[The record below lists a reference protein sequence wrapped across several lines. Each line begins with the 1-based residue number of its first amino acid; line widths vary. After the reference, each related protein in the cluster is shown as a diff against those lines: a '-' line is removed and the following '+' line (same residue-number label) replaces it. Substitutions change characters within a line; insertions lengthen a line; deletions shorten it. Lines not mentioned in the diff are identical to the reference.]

1 MTTSNLYQQFCGAKR
16 EPSRLED
23 ASTLQD
29 PRRLKRRP
37 EGKRLARGTN
47 VLITGVTGLIGGELV
62 RRLVDCEVGKVFCL
76 IRPNSEMDVRS
87 RLAKRMQFSNDKC
100 AAHWGESL
108 KSVPG
113 DVVAPRFGLS
123 DHDYTQVTE
132 SVDIIIHCASELSF
146 IRDALCRETN
156 ITGMHN
162 LIALS
167 RQCRRNPLI
176 VHLSTA
182 ASCGAVAH
190 QCLRES
196 DGSDP
201 DKDHHNEYTRSKAM
215 AERVL
220 RDSGESCLILRPSIT
235 LSAGIPAR
243 KFARAIAWFVP
254 LLREFEA
261 VPIDP
266 ASRVDI
272 VPVSFVAESILRLLQ
287 KPQLQHD
294 CYNIS
299 AGPEAATLCGPTSA
313 FLDDFYKRPKPLKLI
328 PPSEWTR
335 DKHRQYLGA
344 AHQRKLFSTFRYYLP
359 FLNMDV
365 VYDNARLRTELG
377 DQFPKISPVAEYMGN
392 LLNLVACEN
401 SEVRNFR
408 NCAANDSSSEC
419 QSRTGR
425 KDRSLTME
433 NDHEHTSWL

>member
-1 MTTSNLYQQFCGAKR
+1 MTTTNRSQQFCGAER
-16 EPSRLED
+16 ELPRLENT
-23 ASTLQD
+23 STLQNS
-29 PRRLKRRP
+29 RRLKRRS
-37 EGKRLARGTN
+37 EGGRLARGTN

-76 IRPNSEMDVRS
+76 IRPNSAMDVRS
-87 RLAKRMQFSNDKC
+87 RLAERMQQFSNDKQ

-108 KSVPG
+108 ESVPG
-113 DVVAPRFGLS
+113 NVVAPRFGLS
-123 DHDYTQVTE
+123 DRDYAQVTE

-162 LIALS
+162 LITLA
-167 RQCRRNPLI
+167 RQCRRNPFI

-182 ASCGAVAH
+182 ASCGAVTH
-190 QCLRES
+190 QCLSES

-201 DKDHHNEYTRSKAM
+201 DKGHHNEYTRSKAM

-235 LSAGIPAR
+235 LSAGIASR

-261 VPIDP
+261 LPIDP

-299 AGPEAATLCGPTSA
+299 AGPEAATVCGPTSA

-335 DKHRQYLGA
+335 NKHRQYLGA

-377 DQFPKISPVAEYMGN
+377 DQFPKVSPVTEYMGN
-392 LLNLVACEN
+392 FLNLLVCEN
-401 SEVRNFR
+401 SEVRNSR
-408 NCAANDSSSEC
+408 SGAASDSSSGC
-419 QSRTGR
+419 QSRTGPER
-425 KDRSLTME
+425 RTADTGDRS
-433 NDHEHTSWL
+433 